1 MNCNIIYTKPITQ
14 PFTCIPIA
22 KPLSKMDEFMN
33 KWHYCM
39 YFFVGIRSLDHKNV
53 YVLQNINMTNLSN
66 LMIYIF
72 QPFFLDY
79 IGNEEEGN
87 VEPFED
93 LGRKKKM
100 VWNDQG
106 FKMVFTLKTIHSH
119 FWVGIMNVWNPKGL
133 CGNDNCHS

>member
-1 MNCNIIYTKPITQ
+1 
-14 PFTCIPIA
+14 
-22 KPLSKMDEFMN
+22 
-33 KWHYCM
+33 M

-100 VWNDQG
+100 V
-106 FKMVFTLKTIHSH
+106 
-119 FWVGIMNVWNPKGL
+119 
-133 CGNDNCHS
+133 